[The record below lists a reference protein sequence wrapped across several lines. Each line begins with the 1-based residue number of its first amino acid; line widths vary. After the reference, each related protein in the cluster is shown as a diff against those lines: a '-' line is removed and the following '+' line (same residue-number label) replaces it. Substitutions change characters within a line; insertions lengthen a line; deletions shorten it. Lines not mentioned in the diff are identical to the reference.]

1 MGSRAGVREAIRAG
15 SDHGASADVALRF
28 AEVFGAVRL

>member
-1 MGSRAGVREAIRAG
+1 MGSPTAVRREVRE
-15 SDHGASADVALRF
+15 SPDDASGDVALRF